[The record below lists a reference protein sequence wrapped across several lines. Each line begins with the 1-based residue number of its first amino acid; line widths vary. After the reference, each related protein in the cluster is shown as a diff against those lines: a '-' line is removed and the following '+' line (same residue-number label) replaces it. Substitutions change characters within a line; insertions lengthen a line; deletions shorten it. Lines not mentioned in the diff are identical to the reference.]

1 MRAQRLAALPL
12 AAMARLPGV
21 ALCIA
26 LALAGDALARGLG
39 LPLPGAVLGLIAYL
53 AWLSFGRG
61 ISWAAPGAGLLLRW
75 LGAMVVPAL
84 VSVADAL
91 PAGGTLLP
99 LLALL
104 VITTLATA
112 LATASIY
119 RWAGGRD

>member
-1 MRAQRLAALPL
+1 MRKQALAVV
-12 AAMARLPGV
+12 ARLPGV
-21 ALCIA
+21 ALCIM
-26 LALAGDALARGLG
+26 LAMAGDALARGLG
-39 LPLPGAVLGLIAYL
+39 LPLPGAVIGLIAYL
-53 AWLSFGRG
+53 AWLGSGRG

-91 PAGGTLLP
+91 PTALPAGGTLLP

-112 LATASIY
+112 LATAFLY
-119 RWAGGRD
+119 RWAGGHG

>member
-1 MRAQRLAALPL
+1 MRKQALAVV
-12 AAMARLPGV
+12 ARLPGV
-21 ALCIA
+21 ALCIM
-26 LALAGDALARGLG
+26 LAMAGDALARGLG
-39 LPLPGAVLGLIAYL
+39 LPLPGAVIGLIAYL
-53 AWLSFGRG
+53 AWLRSGRG

-112 LATASIY
+112 LATAFIY
-119 RWAGGRD
+119 RWAGGHG